1 MARFRIR
8 KVVDDERC
16 STLVMTRSLRAVI
29 AVALLCALAAPLLV
43 PPPATGQP
51 VIQYV
56 YDPLGRLMAVID
68 QQGDVAAYV
77 YDAVGNILA
86 IQRVDASGIAD
97 AVAIFLVLP
106 NSGTAGTMV
115 TIMGRGFSATP
126 AQNTVAFNGVGAG
139 VAASTGNQIT
149 TSVPAGATTGS
160 IVVTSPAG
168 SAISPTPFMVPDTI
182 AITPP
187 SADIVTRGTLQF
199 TASQTGNPS
208 ATFNWSVN
216 GIIGGDTVVGTIS
229 TAGFYMAPNTRPVP
243 SVVTVSAALTGN
255 PGLYASASVRVVAL
269 PPTVFQVGA
278 AVSAQVAPPPPPPA
292 TAFLAGR
299 AVAVA
304 FEPVISQVSPG
315 SAPAGTSGLSITID
329 GAGFLGATALDFR
342 LANVIDTDIS
352 VSNLLVNE
360 TGTQATAIISIAAGA
375 ALGARVVEIT
385 VPGASSLP
393 TGTGGNLFTV
403 Q

>member
-1 MARFRIR
+1 MARFRIQ
-8 KVVDDERC
+8 KVVDDGRR
-16 STLVMTRSLRAVI
+16 SRRGIARSLRAVI
-29 AVALLCALAAPLLV
+29 AITLPCALAASLLA

-51 VIQYV
+51 AIQYV
-56 YDPLGRLMAVID
+56 YDPLGRLIAVID
-68 QQGDVAAYV
+68 QQGNVAAYV

-86 IQRVDASGIAD
+86 IERVDASGIPG

-106 NSGTAGTMV
+106 NSGTAGTTV
-115 TIMGRGFSATP
+115 TIIGRGFSSTP
-126 AQNTVAFNGVGAG
+126 AQNTVAFNGVGAV

-168 SAISPTPFMVPDTI
+168 SAISPAPFMVPGTI

-187 SADIVTRGTLQF
+187 SADIATRGNLQF

-216 GIIGGDTVVGTIS
+216 GITGGDTTFGTIS
-229 TAGFYMAPNTRPVP
+229 TTGFYMAPNMRPVP
-243 SVVTVSAALTGN
+243 SVVTVSAALSGN
-255 PGLYASASVRVVAL
+255 PGLYASAPVRVVAL
-269 PPTVFQVGA
+269 PPTVFQAGA
-278 AVSAQVAPPPPPPA
+278 ALSGQVAPPAPPQPP
-292 TAFLAGR
+292 AFLAGR
-299 AVAVA
+299 GVAVA

-315 SAPAGTSGLSITID
+315 SVPAGTSGLSITID

-342 LANVIDTDIS
+342 LANVIDTNIT
-352 VSNLLVNE
+352 VSNLVVNG
-360 TGTQATAIISIAAGA
+360 TGTQATATISITAGA
-375 ALGARVVEIT
+375 VLGARVIEIT

>member
-1 MARFRIR
+1 MALFRIR
-8 KVVDDERC
+8 KVIGDERC
-16 STLVMTRSLRAVI
+16 FTRVTARHLRAVI
-29 AVALLCALAAPLLV
+29 AVTLLVVLAAPLPA
-43 PPPATGQP
+43 PPSATGQP

-56 YDPLGRLMAVID
+56 YDPLGRLIAVID
-68 QQGDVAAYV
+68 QHGNVATYE

-86 IQRVDASGIAD
+86 IERVDASAIPG
-97 AVAIFLVLP
+97 AVVIFLVLP
-106 NSGTAGTMV
+106 NSGTAGTTV
-115 TIMGRGFSATP
+115 TIIGRGFSSTP

-168 SAISPTPFMVPDTI
+168 LAISPTPFMVPGTI
-182 AITPP
+182 AISPP
-187 SADIVTRGTLQF
+187 SAEVVTRGTLQF
-199 TASQTGNPS
+199 TGSQTGNPS

-216 GIIGGDTVVGTIS
+216 GITGGDSTVGTIS
-229 TAGFYMAPNTRPVP
+229 TTGFYMAPNTRPVP
-243 SVVTVSAALTGN
+243 SVVTVSAALSGN
-255 PGLYASASVRVVAL
+255 PGLYASAPVRVVTL
-269 PPTVFQVGA
+269 PPTVFQAGA
-278 AVSAQVAPPPPPPA
+278 AVSGQVAPPAPPPP

-299 AVAVA
+299 GVAVA

-342 LANVIDTDIS
+342 LANAIDTNIT
-352 VSNLLVNE
+352 VSNLVVNG

-385 VPGASSLP
+385 VPGAFSLP